1 MRQSLL
7 GATSHRNY
15 HDSGSN
21 SEHRD
26 RELAGQ
32 YCRIGIS
39 AVAAAVEY
47 QGERKNSAYAP
58 SGSERLA
65 KGSQAA
71 LVHDEG
77 VREDSI
83 ENLFDDEIR
92 RRFGELISRVAERKI
107 RTDNDA

>member
-1 MRQSLL
+1 M
-7 GATSHRNY
+7 
-15 HDSGSN
+15 
-21 SEHRD
+21 
-26 RELAGQ
+26 
-32 YCRIGIS
+32 
-39 AVAAAVEY
+39 EY

-58 SGSERLA
+58 SAFEGPA
-65 KGSQAA
+65 KGSQTA

-92 RRFGELISRVAERKI
+92 RRFGEWISRVVERKI

>member
-1 MRQSLL
+1 MRQSIL
-7 GATSHRNY
+7 GASSHHNWN
-15 HDSGSN
+15 DSGSK
-21 SEHRD
+21 SEHPD

-47 QGERKNSAYAP
+47 QGERKNSAYA
-58 SGSERLA
+58 
-65 KGSQAA
+65 

-92 RRFGELISRVAERKI
+92 RRFGEWISRVVERKI
-107 RTDNDA
+107 RTDYDAESQGPV

>member
-1 MRQSLL
+1 MRQSML

-15 HDSGSN
+15 HDSGSK
-21 SEHRD
+21 SEHP
-26 RELAGQ
+26 GQ

-58 SGSERLA
+58 SDSERPA
-65 KGSQAA
+65 KGSQTTR
-71 LVHDEG
+71 VHDKG

-83 ENLFDDEIR
+83 EKLFDDEIR
-92 RRFGELISRVAERKI
+92 RRFGELISRVAE
-107 RTDNDA
+107 NG

>member
-1 MRQSLL
+1 MRQSML
-7 GATSHRNY
+7 GATSHHNWN
-15 HDSGSN
+15 DGGSKL
-21 SEHRD
+21 EH
-26 RELAGQ
+26 LGQ

-58 SGSERLA
+58 SGSEGLA
-65 KGSQAA
+65 KGSQTP

-83 ENLFDDEIR
+83 EELVDDEIR
-92 RRFGELISRVAERKI
+92 RRFGELISRVAENR
-107 RTDNDA
+107 